1 MCLER
6 LNFAL
11 GTVGLL
17 KTSALFLHFKI
28 TLTVSTGA
36 VAHAHHSQ
44 VQRSGDHF
52 MELVVL
58 LSCGSLE
65 NSAHQVWQ

>member
-17 KTSALFLHFKI
+17 KTSALLHLKI
-28 TLTVSTGA
+28 TLTVSMGA

-58 LSCGSLE
+58 LS
-65 NSAHQVWQ
+65 